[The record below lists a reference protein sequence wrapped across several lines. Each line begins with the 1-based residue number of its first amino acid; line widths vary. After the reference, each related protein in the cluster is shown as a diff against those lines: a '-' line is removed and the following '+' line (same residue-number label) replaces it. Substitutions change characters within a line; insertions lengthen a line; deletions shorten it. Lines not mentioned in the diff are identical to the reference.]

1 MMNEHSDH
9 VMNEHSDH
17 VVEAEDDYTQVNQAR
32 RHVQGPMFL
41 VSTFAPCSL
50 RN

>member
-9 VMNEHSDH
+9 VCLLGIM
-17 VVEAEDDYTQVNQAR
+17 VEAEDDYTQVNQAR
-32 RHVQGPMFL
+32 GHVQGPMFL